1 MKRLSLS
8 FISFDLFLFLFS
20 SSSAFSEP
28 ATKEDIRL
36 LRQELKEDINVLR
49 EEMRVLNEQSNKRI
63 DDTNRRID
71 NLRETMFWLFG
82 TFIGIALI
90 LKGFV
95 IRNLWFLGG
104 KVRAYNLKP

>member
-8 FISFDLFLFLFS
+8 FISFALFLFLLS
-20 SSSAFSEP
+20 PSAFSEP

-36 LRQELKEDINVLR
+36 LRQELKEDIKTLR
-49 EEMRVLNEQSNKRI
+49 EEMKVLNEQ
-63 DDTNRRID
+63 TNRRID
-71 NLRETMFWLFG
+71 NLRETMLWLFG

-90 LKGFV
+90 LTGFV

-104 KVRAYNLKP
+104 KVSAYNLKP